1 MTKENSSNSMP
12 NVSLSDE
19 VKGMIISYVKACN
32 AGDYAKADKLL
43 HLIRKHNEGNS

>member
-1 MTKENSSNSMP
+1 MKKNSSNSTP
-12 NVSLSDE
+12 NLPLSDE
-19 VKGMIISYVKACN
+19 LKGMIISYVEACN